1 MKRRII
7 IVFLTVLFMMLSI
20 QTAVLAASAALK
32 GIRIGDDLTRT
43 RVVLDLTA
51 NGQYAASTAQDGKQI
66 RITMFDTSAAG
77 AVVPAVQG
85 SALKGIT
92 LSADNDG
99 CVVVL
104 DLKEAMTY
112 NALAMSDPPRLVIDI
127 AKSYERVKSTAK
139 AEGLTLTEYMRSD
152 ARGILKAYIVEADQA
167 KYALRLALAGGNIS
181 AGNKSLSHIARVS
194 NALAAVN
201 GGAFSYKGNL
211 MGVTRIDGSAAG
223 ADSSQHTAM
232 GIMKDGSLCFDT
244 VQYQGYVRLGSM
256 EPMSFSGVNT
266 DRVKDSLIL
275 YNHLYGPSTGTNA
288 FGTELVIKNGIV
300 EEVVKGGNAE
310 IPYNG
315 VVVSAHGK
323 AEEALKNIKAGDQAD
338 ISEYYSSKKL
348 DEAQIIAGAGPCV
361 VTDNKINVTAEQ
373 EGFDKRM
380 AEERMPRTAAGV
392 MANGHYLLMVID
404 GKNSDSIGATL
415 KETAELLRKF
425 GAVNGYNLDGGASS
439 EMVIGGQVINCP
451 SSGAEHEIGSA
462 LVVKYR

>member
-167 KYALRLALAGGNIS
+167 KYVLRLALAGGNIS
-181 AGNKSLSHIARVS
+181 AGNKSLSHIARVI

-201 GGAFSYKGNL
+201 VGAFSYNGKL
-211 MGVTRIDGSAAG
+211 M
-223 ADSSQHTAM
+223 
-232 GIMKDGSLCFDT
+232 
-244 VQYQGYVRLGSM
+244 
-256 EPMSFSGVNT
+256 
-266 DRVKDSLIL
+266 
-275 YNHLYGPSTGTNA
+275 
-288 FGTELVIKNGIV
+288 
-300 EEVVKGGNAE
+300 
-310 IPYNG
+310 
-315 VVVSAHGK
+315 
-323 AEEALKNIKAGDQAD
+323 
-338 ISEYYSSKKL
+338 
-348 DEAQIIAGAGPCV
+348 
-361 VTDNKINVTAEQ
+361 
-373 EGFDKRM
+373 
-380 AEERMPRTAAGV
+380 
-392 MANGHYLLMVID
+392 
-404 GKNSDSIGATL
+404 
-415 KETAELLRKF
+415 
-425 GAVNGYNLDGGASS
+425 
-439 EMVIGGQVINCP
+439 
-451 SSGAEHEIGSA
+451 
-462 LVVKYR
+462 